1 MNDESLKRALEKLA
15 APPPDDAARERA
27 RHRAVIAFENRDAES
42 AKVATQHS
50 PVPWFRLA
58 TLAAAAACIA
68 LAPFFAVRSRSGS
81 GGATAAASSD
91 RVDARLLAEMES
103 LFPGQLDAVVANGNE
118 ISVELAQEPGTAASQ
133 RLMITLQRGATTV
146 RVLGYSGRK
155 VCLALDGR
163 RECFEPLLTADG
175 QVILAGVDFVWSRE
189 NPSPL
194 AGYRVSARALAAL

>member
-1 MNDESLKRALEKLA
+1 MNDETLKRALEKLA
-15 APPPDDAARERA
+15 APVPDDAARERA
-27 RHRAVIAFENRDAES
+27 RHRAVTAFENRDAES
-42 AKVATQHS
+42 GKTATQHS

-68 LAPFFAVRSRSGS
+68 LALIFAVRFRNGS
-81 GGATAAASSD
+81 NSAGTANSD
-91 RVDARLLAEMES
+91 DRADVRLLAEMEA
-103 LFPGQLDAVVANGNE
+103 LFPGQLDAVVANGE
-118 ISVELAQEPGTAASQ
+118 QISVELAQEPGTAPSQ
-133 RLMITLQRGATTV
+133 RLAITLQRGASTV
-146 RVLGYSGRK
+146 RVLGYSGRR

-175 QVILAGVDFVWSRE
+175 QVILAGADFVWSRE